1 MIVTQKTANAV
12 LGALKLAR
20 FDVSGL
26 KLMDASRDGFFN
38 SFWAAAIIA
47 PFFILFLSFKWQT
60 GFVETNIIRFG
71 VIETA
76 VYVISWVLFPL
87 IMIDVCKRFG
97 WQTNYFAYGTARNWT
112 VLIQNSLYLPI
123 AMADVAG
130 LLEVSASAPILQI
143 VFIYMLIYSW
153 FVARGALGISG
164 LAASGVVALDLVIAI
179 LINIPADML
188 LNG

>member
-20 FDVSGL
+20 FDASGL

-47 PFFILFLSFKWQT
+47 PFFILFLGLKWQA
-60 GFVETNIIRFG
+60 GFVEADIIRFG
-71 VIETA
+71 VVEIA
-76 VYVISWVLFPL
+76 VYVMSWVLFPL
-87 IMIDVCKRFG
+87 IMIDVCKWFG
-97 WQTNYFAYGTARNWT
+97 WQSNYFAYGTARNWA

-123 AMADVAG
+123 AMADVTG
-130 LLEVSASAPILQI
+130 LLEISTSAPLLQI
-143 VFIYMLIYSW
+143 VFIYMLVYSW

-164 LAASGVVALDLVIAI
+164 LAASGVVALDLVVAV
-179 LINIPADML
+179 LINIPADLL

>member
-1 MIVTQKTANAV
+1 MIVTEKTANAL

-26 KLMDASRDGFFN
+26 RLMDASRSGFIN

-47 PFFILFLSFKWQT
+47 PFFILFLGLKWQE
-60 GFVETNIIRFG
+60 GFIEADFFRFG
-71 VIETA
+71 LVEVT
-76 VYVISWVLFPL
+76 VYVMSWVLFPL
-87 IMIDVCKRFG
+87 IMADVCKRLG
-97 WQTNYFAYGTARNWT
+97 WEANFFAYGTARNWT
-112 VLIQNSLYLPI
+112 VLVQNSLYLPI

-130 LLEVSASAPILQI
+130 LLNLTASAPMLQI

-164 LAASGVVALDLVIAI
+164 LAAAGVVALDLFIAI

>member
-38 SFWAAAIIA
+38 SFWAATIIA
-47 PFFILFLSFKWQT
+47 PFFMLFLGLKWQA
-60 GFVETNIIRFG
+60 GFVEADIIRF
-71 VIETA
+71 VAVEIA
-76 VYVISWVLFPL
+76 VYVMSWVLFP
-87 IMIDVCKRFG
+87 IVMIDVCKHFG
-97 WQTNYFAYGTARNWT
+97 WQSNYFAFGTARNWT

-123 AMADVAG
+123 AMADVGG
-130 LLEVSASAPILQI
+130 LLEVSTSAPILQI

-164 LAASGVVALDLVIAI
+164 LAATGVVVLDLVIAI